1 MERYDADGTR
11 RPLEPGEVA
20 ELDQRAATFRQLR
33 NSLLALQA
41 RTVQLILADDRE
53 PLSLIQQELY
63 ETLFTWYTSNDGANE
78 VFNLVMFLINDL
90 AEAQAKID
98 KMGNGTNEIGFKI
111 NEILRHLNEMADTA
125 GMIPEDGLPLH
136 PGGATGG

>member
-41 RTVQLILADDRE
+41 RTVQLILADDRDTL
-53 PLSLIQQELY
+53 PKIQQELY

-125 GMIPEDGLPLH
+125 GMVPENALPLH
-136 PGGATGG
+136 PGEQI